1 MRISDWSSDVCSSD
15 LTLTKV
21 LAVAG
26 KTVADLYLADAG
38 IQPALVNPPF
48 NPHDLPR
55 DVPIHGTA
63 MGGSLEVRSNG
74 ELSQIEETLVE
85 DGVVGYARRPPSID
99 SNRKSYALYITGES
113 MEPRYRAGDL
123 VYVEDR
129 KSVVSGKSVSIRVDH
144 GGGGRIKKKKK

>member
-1 MRISDWSSDVCSSD
+1 MRMSDWSSDVCSSD
-15 LTLTKV
+15 L
-21 LAVAG
+21 
-26 KTVADLYLADAG
+26 
-38 IQPALVNPPF
+38 NPPF

-85 DGVVGYARRPPSID
+85 DGVVGYARRSHSID

-123 VYVEDR
+123 VYVDPRRAPSLGDDVIE
-129 KSVVSGKSVSIRVDH
+129 I
-144 GGGGRIKKKKK
+144 GRAQV

>member
-1 MRISDWSSDVCSSD
+1 MSIFFISSGRLQTRCALLTEVQTCALPIWTE
-15 LTLTKV
+15 TLTKV

-85 DGVVGYARRPPSID
+85 DGVVGSARRPA
-99 SNRKSYALYITGES
+99 RT
-113 MEPRYRAGDL
+113 
-123 VYVEDR
+123 
-129 KSVVSGKSVSIRVDH
+129 SVV
-144 GGGGRIKKKKK
+144 

>member
-1 MRISDWSSDVCSSD
+1 MILVPPESTRTD
-15 LTLTKV
+15 LLFPYTSCFLSETLTKV

-63 MGGSLEVRSNG
+63 MGGSLEVRPNG

-85 DGVVGYARRPPSID
+85 DGVVGYARSAEQTYELQYLMRI
-99 SNRKSYALYITGES
+99 SYAVFTL
-113 MEPRYRAGDL
+113 
-123 VYVEDR
+123 
-129 KSVVSGKSVSIRVDH
+129 K
-144 GGGGRIKKKKK
+144 

>member
-1 MRISDWSSDVCSSD
+1 
-15 LTLTKV
+15 
-21 LAVAG
+21 
-26 KTVADLYLADAG
+26 
-38 IQPALVNPPF
+38 
-48 NPHDLPR
+48 
-55 DVPIHGTA
+55 

-123 VYVEDR
+123 VYVDPSRAPSIGDDVIVQLVDEVNTGAYPAEIR
-129 KSVVSGKSVSIRVDH
+129 SEESRVGEEGVSE
-144 GGGGRIKKKKK
+144 

>member
-1 MRISDWSSDVCSSD
+1 
-15 LTLTKV
+15 
-21 LAVAG
+21 
-26 KTVADLYLADAG
+26 
-38 IQPALVNPPF
+38 
-48 NPHDLPR
+48 
-55 DVPIHGTA
+55 

-123 VYVEDR
+123 VYVDPRRAPSIGDDVIVQLVGEVNPGADPAEIKHVLVDR
-129 KSVVSGKSVSIRVDH
+129 KRPRLNSSH
-144 GGGGRIKKKKK
+144 